1 MNVWRRLN
9 YWINPSARR
18 AEDDDM
24 RQELEALRQF
34 AGPGELGNLTL
45 AAEDA
50 RGQFTILWF
59 ERLWQ
64 DVRYALR
71 SMRHNKA
78 FTAVVV
84 GSLALGIGANTAIY
98 SFMEAVILRSLPV
111 QNPEALVVMKW
122 RAKGYALARKGM
134 RWTTGGSWPDKST
147 GSSISSIFPY
157 PALAAFQERRDVLT
171 SAFGYYSANQLSV
184 TAQGETEALKGQ
196 FVSGGYFDGMG
207 VVPAAG
213 RLVQPSDDA
222 PGNGA
227 VAVLSERFSRRRF
240 VTPQAAIGHTV
251 RINDKPFTVIGVAP
265 GRFFGAEPGGVPDVY
280 LPLHADSVLSP
291 GVEDSRYLDDHYYW
305 LEIMGRLQPGV
316 SVAQAQA
323 LLAPA
328 FHQYASSTATTPEQL
343 NDLPALS
350 LQPGASG
357 LDSLRHQYSQPIFI
371 LMAMVGL
378 ILLVACSNV
387 ANLLLSRAAARRR
400 EIAVRLGIGA
410 SRARIIRQL
419 LTESVMLASL
429 GGALGVLVAFWGIG
443 VMTALLSNGREN
455 FTLHAELNWAVL
467 TATLLVSLAAG
478 LLFGLAP
485 ALQATKVDVA
495 PALKEVRASDAPR
508 GRFGQGL
515 GRTLIV
521 LQVALSL
528 VLLVGA
534 ALFGRSLAGLRRIEP
549 GFDRNNVL
557 LFTVRPTSVGYRGEA
572 MTQFFERVR
581 GDLSRL
587 PGVTS
592 AGLSM
597 SALPMGGGTLGPVS
611 IAGAHTSEP
620 DGRAK
625 AALTEVGAGF
635 FATLR
640 IQLDGRE
647 FTDRDVA
654 GAPKVAIVNRKL
666 AQSFGVTNPVGRMLS
681 LANDSYEI
689 VGVASDTLTFAL
701 KGETRP
707 TVYFPYTQSTR
718 PWGQMTYEVRTA
730 GDPTAL
736 TAAVR
741 QTVKLA
747 DARLAI
753 YDVKTQAAHIDQE
766 ISTEILL
773 ARLCAGF
780 AGLALLIACVGLY
793 GTVAFNVARRTN
805 EIGVRM
811 TLGASRRHIVW
822 IVLRDILVTTAV
834 GVAIGVPLALM
845 ASDSARTLLFNLG
858 PRDPAAM
865 AMAVAALTLSA
876 LLAGL
881 VPARRA
887 AGIDPMV
894 AIRHE

>member
-18 AEDDDM
+18 AEDDDI
-24 RQELEALRQF
+24 REELEALRQL
-34 AGPGELGNLTL
+34 APTSELGNLTL

-50 RGQFTILWF
+50 RGQFTILWL

-64 DVRYALR
+64 DARYALR

-98 SFMEAVILRSLPV
+98 SFMEAVVFRSLPV
-111 QNPEALVVMKW
+111 RDPQALVVMKW
-122 RAKGYALARKGM
+122 RAKGYALARSGM
-134 RWTTGGSWPDKST
+134 MWTTGGSSSDKTT
-147 GSSISSIFPY
+147 GTVSSIFPY
-157 PALAAFQERRDVLT
+157 PALAAFQERRDVLAST
-171 SAFGYYSANQLSV
+171 FGYFSASRLGL
-184 TAQGETEALKGQ
+184 TAQGETEAVKGQ

-213 RLVQPSDDA
+213 RLVQPSDDT
-222 PGNGA
+222 PGNSP

-240 VTPQAAIGHTV
+240 GTPEAAIGQTV
-251 RINDKPFTVIGVAP
+251 RINDKAFMVIGVAP

-280 LPLHADSVLSP
+280 LPLHADSVLNP
-291 GVEDSRYLDDHYYW
+291 GTDSRYLDDHFYF

-316 SVAQAQA
+316 TIAEAQAQ
-323 LLAPA
+323 LAPG
-328 FHQYASSTATTPEQL
+328 FHQYVSSTATTPQQL

-350 LQPGASG
+350 LQPGVSG
-357 LDSLRHQYSQPIFI
+357 LDSLRRQYGQPIFI
-371 LMAMVGL
+371 LMTMVGL
-378 ILLVACSNV
+378 ILLVACSNI

-410 SRARIIRQL
+410 SRARIVRQL
-419 LTESVMLASL
+419 LTESLMLASF
-429 GGALGVLVAFWGIG
+429 GGALGVAVAFWGID
-443 VMTALLSNGREN
+443 VLTALLSNGREN
-455 FTLHAELNWAVL
+455 FTLHAELNWTVL
-467 TATLLVSLAAG
+467 TATLVLSLAAG
-478 LLFGLAP
+478 VLFGLAP

-495 PALKEVRASDAPR
+495 PALKEVRTSDAPR
-508 GRFGQGL
+508 GRFKLGL
-515 GRTLIV
+515 GRALIV
-521 LQVALSL
+521 VQVALSL

-557 LFTVRPTSVGYRGEA
+557 LFTVRPTSVGYSGEA
-572 MTQFFERVR
+572 LTQFFERLR

-592 AGLSM
+592 ASLSM
-597 SALPMGGGTLGPVS
+597 SALPMGGGTLGPIR
-611 IAGAHTSEP
+611 IAGARTSEE
-620 DGRAK
+620 DGTAK

-635 FATLR
+635 FSTLR
-640 IQLDGRE
+640 IPLDGRE
-647 FTDRDVA
+647 FSDRDVA

-681 LANDSYEI
+681 LSNESYEI

-701 KGETRP
+701 KGEIRP
-707 TVYFPYTQSTR
+707 TVYFPYTQSKR
-718 PWGQMTYEVRTA
+718 SWGQMTYEVRTA

-736 TAAVR
+736 AAAVR

-766 ISTEILL
+766 ISTEIML

-811 TLGASRRHIVW
+811 TLGANRRHIVW
-822 IVLRDILVTTAV
+822 IVLRDIIVTTAV
-834 GVAIGVPLALM
+834 GVAIGVPLALT

-858 PRDPAAM
+858 PRDPAAI
-865 AMAVAALTLSA
+865 AMAVVALTLSA
-876 LLAGL
+876 ILAGL
-881 VPARRA
+881 IPARRA